1 MSSLPLVLVVDDEPS
16 MRRYLRTY
24 LELQPYRV
32 ETADSGADA
41 LSKLGGGL
49 APNVILLDVAMPGLD
64 GLETLQQL
72 RTTVPDQKVVML
84 SCLNDTKRVVRAMQ
98 LGASDYLTKP
108 VKEEE
113 LAAVLG
119 RCIETAEAQTQGN
132 HLAGEIVELSDDM
145 FFVCSSPAM
154 QRVRSQA
161 ALVAGCDIP
170 VLLLGESGTGKEVMA
185 TLIHQMSHRAKGP
198 FVKVN
203 CAAVPS
209 ELLESELF
217 GYEPGAFTGA
227 VKAKPGRFELSNK
240 GTILLDEIGEM
251 SPALQAK
258 LLHVLQDQEF
268 SRLGGR
274 STTKVDVRVLAAT
287 NVNVQEAIAAKKLRA
302 DLYYRL
308 NGLSLRI
315 PPLRERKEEI
325 PILLRQF
332 ISRIS
337 DRFARPMPN
346 ISDRLVRACIGYSW
360 PGNLRE
366 LQNFAKRFVILRD
379 EEVAISEL
387 ASGEL
392 PGADASSGKTGLKSI
407 ARFAKKEAEAVA
419 ISEALQKT
427 NWKRKQAAK
436 LLGISYKALLYK
448 MRDFGIQPP
457 PHGAEARTEGSLV
470 GAAGE

>member
-1 MSSLPLVLVVDDEPS
+1 MASSVPLILVVDDEPS
-16 MRRYLRTY
+16 MRKYLRTC

-41 LSKLGGGL
+41 ISKLSNGP
-49 APNVILLDVAMPGLD
+49 APDLVLLDVAMPGMD
-64 GLETLQQL
+64 GLETLQQI
-72 RTTVPDQKVVML
+72 RTTTPGQKVVML
-84 SCLNDTKRVVRAMQ
+84 SCLNDTKKVVRAMQ
-98 LGASDYLTKP
+98 LGASDYMTKP
-108 VKEEE
+108 VKEDE
-113 LAAVLG
+113 LEAVLR
-119 RCIETAEAQTQGN
+119 RCIDTSSKPSADSTLN
-132 HLAGEIVELSDDM
+132 DDIVELSDDM
-145 FFVCSSPAM
+145 FFVCYSTAM
-154 QRVRSQA
+154 QKVRSQA
-161 ALVAGCDIP
+161 ALVASCDIP

-185 TLIHQMSHRAKGP
+185 TMIHRMSHRSAGP

-217 GYEPGAFTGA
+217 GYEVGAFTGA
-227 VKAKPGRFELSNK
+227 TKAKPGRFEMCNK

-287 NVNVQEAIAAKKLRA
+287 NINVQEAIAAKKLRA

-308 NGLSLRI
+308 NGLSLRM

-332 ISRIS
+332 VTRMSARFSRP
-337 DRFARPMPN
+337 APQL
-346 ISDRLVRACIGYSW
+346 SDRLVRACIGYSW

-379 EEVAISEL
+379 EDVAISEL
-387 ASGEL
+387 TYGDL
-392 PGADASSGKTGLKSI
+392 PAADVGQASSGLKSI
-407 ARFAKKEAEAVA
+407 GRFAKSEAEAVA
-419 ISEALQKT
+419 IAEALEKT
-427 NWKRKQAAK
+427 GWKRKEAAK

-448 MRDFGIQPP
+448 MRGLGLQPP
-457 PHGAEARTEGSLV
+457 SKD
-470 GAAGE
+470 AAKSE

>member
-1 MSSLPLVLVVDDEPS
+1 MASSLPLILVVDDEPS
-16 MRRYLRTY
+16 MRKYLRTC

-32 ETADSGADA
+32 ETADGGADA
-41 LSKLGGGL
+41 LTKLSNGP
-49 APNVILLDVAMPGLD
+49 APDLVLLDVAMPGMD
-64 GLETLQQL
+64 GLETLQQI
-72 RTTVPDQKVVML
+72 RSTTPGQKVVML
-84 SCLNDTKRVVRAMQ
+84 SCLNDTKKVVRAMQ
-98 LGASDYLTKP
+98 LGASDYMTKP

-113 LAAVLG
+113 LEAVLR
-119 RCIETAEAQTQGN
+119 RCIDVASRPSADSTLTD
-132 HLAGEIVELSDDM
+132 EIVELSEDM

-154 QRVRSQA
+154 QKVRSQA

-185 TLIHQMSHRAKGP
+185 TMIHKMSHRAAGP

-217 GYEPGAFTGA
+217 GYEVGAFTGA
-227 VKAKPGRFELSNK
+227 TKAKPGRFEMCNK

-274 STTKVDVRVLAAT
+274 STTKVDVRILAAT
-287 NVNVQEAIAAKKLRA
+287 NINVQEAIASKKLRS

-308 NGLSLRI
+308 NGLSLRM

-332 ISRIS
+332 VARMSARFSRP
-337 DRFARPMPN
+337 APELT
-346 ISDRLVRACIGYSW
+346 DRLVRACIGYSW

-379 EEVAISEL
+379 EDVAISEL
-387 ASGEL
+387 AYGDL
-392 PGADASSGKTGLKSI
+392 PMASIDQAKSGLKSI
-407 ARFAKKEAEAVA
+407 GKFAKSEAEAVA
-419 ISEALQKT
+419 IAEALEKT
-427 NWKRKQAAK
+427 NWKRKEAAK

-448 MRDFGIQPP
+448 MRGLGLQPP
-457 PHGAEARTEGSLV
+457 QTHSAT
-470 GAAGE
+470 AAQ

>member
-1 MSSLPLVLVVDDEPS
+1 
-16 MRRYLRTY
+16 MRRYLRTC

-41 LSKLGGGL
+41 LSKLGNGL
-49 APNVILLDVAMPGLD
+49 APNLVLLDVGMPGLD
-64 GLETLQQL
+64 GLEALQQI
-72 RTTVPDQKVVML
+72 RTTVPNQKVVML
-84 SCLNDTKRVVRAMQ
+84 SCLNDTKKVVRAMQ

-108 VKEEE
+108 VKEDE
-113 LAAVLG
+113 LAAVLR
-119 RCIETAEAQTQGN
+119 RCIDVSDAPTGN
-132 HLAGEIVELSDDM
+132 LELSGEIVELSEEM

-154 QRVRSQA
+154 QKVRSQA

-170 VLLLGESGTGKEVMA
+170 ILLLGESGTGKEVMA
-185 TLIHQMSHRAKGP
+185 TLIHQMSHRASGP

-227 VKAKPGRFELSNK
+227 VKAKPGRFELCNK

-274 STTKVDVRVLAAT
+274 STTKVDVRILAAT
-287 NVNVQEAIAAKKLRA
+287 NINIQEAIASKKLRS

-325 PILLRQF
+325 PLLLRQF
-332 ISRIS
+332 VSRMS
-337 DRFARPMPN
+337 ARFARPAPP
-346 ISDRLVRACIGYSW
+346 ITDRLIRACIGYSW

-379 EEVAISEL
+379 EDVAIAEL
-387 ASGEL
+387 SNGDL
-392 PGADASSGKTGLKSI
+392 PGFAPGEAKGALKSI
-407 ARFAKKEAEAVA
+407 AKFAKSEAEAVA
-419 ISEALQKT
+419 IAEALQKT
-427 NWKRKQAAK
+427 NWKRKEAAK

-448 MRDFGIQPP
+448 MRDFG
-457 PHGAEARTEGSLV
+457 L
-470 GAAGE
+470 

>member
-1 MSSLPLVLVVDDEPS
+1 
-16 MRRYLRTY
+16 MRRYLHTC

-41 LSKLGGGL
+41 LTKLQNGA
-49 APNVILLDVAMPGLD
+49 APELILLDVSMPGMD
-64 GLETLQQL
+64 GLETLQQI
-72 RTTVPDQKVVML
+72 RSKYPNQKVIML
-84 SCLNDTKRVVRAMQ
+84 SCLNATKKVVRAMQ

-108 VKEEE
+108 VKEDE
-113 LAAVLG
+113 LAAVLQ
-119 RCIETAEAQTQGN
+119 RCIEVREKRSDSTQFS
-132 HLAGEIVELSDDM
+132 GEIVELSEEM
-145 FFVCSSPAM
+145 FFVCCSPAM
-154 QRVRSQA
+154 QKIRSQA
-161 ALVAGCDIP
+161 ALVASCDIP
-170 VLLLGESGTGKEVMA
+170 ILLLGESGTGKEVMA
-185 TLIHQMSHRAKGP
+185 TLIHEMSHRASGP

-227 VKAKPGRFELSNK
+227 VKAKPGRFEMCNK

-251 SPALQAK
+251 SPALQSK
-258 LLHVLQDQEF
+258 LLHVLQDHEF

-274 STTKVDVRVLAAT
+274 STTKVDVRILAAT
-287 NVNVQEAIAAKKLRA
+287 NINVQEAIASKRLRP

-332 ISRIS
+332 MSRMS
-337 DRFARPMPN
+337 ASFARPIPQV
-346 ISDRLVRACIGYSW
+346 SDRLIRACIGYSW

-379 EEVAISEL
+379 EDVAISEL
-387 ASGEL
+387 VNGDMPSAVNGTDQS
-392 PGADASSGKTGLKSI
+392 GLKSI
-407 ARFAKKEAEAVA
+407 AKFAKSEAEAVA
-419 ISEALQKT
+419 IAEALQKT
-427 NWKRKQAAK
+427 NWKRKEAAK

-448 MRDFGIQPP
+448 MKGFGLQPP
-457 PHGAEARTEGSLV
+457 PKDAISDSTSGTASAAVLGA
-470 GAAGE
+470 